1 MKDNNR
7 KEEQSGPL
15 NVKFLILSSQITV
28 KERVKYLFSVA
39 MQSRAD
45 DNLSRTCISLHKA
58 IA

>member
-28 KERVKYLFSVA
+28 KERESNTFSV
-39 MQSRAD
+39 
-45 DNLSRTCISLHKA
+45 LLCSLEPT
-58 IA
+58 II